1 MNIATKLIEDFKLW
15 CQKNNIAYINVTVW
29 SENIIAKK
37 LYMKHGF
44 VSKKEELFTG
54 YKPKQYQKLVRDKI
68 PEKIKLNNEE
78 PITRVLSD
86 LEYKLELEKKL
97 YEEYTEVLNAS
108 GADRIEELADMLEVM
123 ISLAKL
129 ENKSLED
136 ILKIRQEKKNKRGD
150 FKEKIYLEKVAD

>member
-1 MNIATKLIEDFKLW
+1 M
-15 CQKNNIAYINVTVW
+15 
-29 SENIIAKK
+29 
-37 LYMKHGF
+37 
-44 VSKKEELFTG
+44 
-54 YKPKQYQKLVRDKI
+54 RDKI

-150 FKEKIYLEKVAD
+150 FEEKIYLEKVAD

>member
-1 MNIATKLIEDFKLW
+1 MERIYN
-15 CQKNNIAYINVTVW
+15 
-29 SENIIAKK
+29 
-37 LYMKHGF
+37 
-44 VSKKEELFTG
+44 
-54 YKPKQYQKLVRDKI
+54 KLVRDKI
-68 PEKIKLNNEE
+68 PNIIKAKGETSVVRILDE
-78 PITRVLSD
+78 V
-86 LEYKLELEKKL
+86 EYKNELEKKL

-150 FKEKIYLEKVAD
+150 FEEKIYLEKVAD